1 MTSKRKS
8 ARKKSPKQKGG
19 ELSASTKKKW
29 RMAKLKLASVSTIK
43 NFKKTV
49 DKKVNTDL
57 VPNLAAFKEAL
68 LFAQRKGL
76 ITLKNKTIVF
86 KTRDPKVLKNLT
98 RDFLNEQKGGDLTS
112 DLISAALPATMN
124 VAQLGIDVAIGTIS
138 YCLGYGVT
146 DADENK

>member
-1 MTSKRKS
+1 MITKRKS
-8 ARKKSPKQKGG
+8 ARKNKKGG
-19 ELSASTKKKW
+19 ELSASTKKKL
-29 RMAKLKLASVSTIK
+29 RMAKIKLASVSAIK

-68 LFAQRKGL
+68 LFAQRRGL
-76 ITLKNKTIVF
+76 ITLKNNTVVF
-86 KTRDPKVLKNLT
+86 KTRDPKVLKDLT
-98 RDFLNEQKGGDLTS
+98 RDFLKEQKGGDLTS
-112 DLISAALPATMN
+112 ELISAALPATMN

-146 DADENK
+146 DAGEK